1 MHRRSRPQP
10 YRRAGWRVPGT
21 AGRAAAATAALIG
34 VLTGC
39 SDLPG
44 EEEVRYA
51 GDYGSHEPL
60 AVLGYPSAGTLR
72 TAQEVVWRTADG
84 DTGELA
90 ALAEPDTA
98 RATAAATA
106 RNWVSA
112 FGEGARG
119 KVTAEFY
126 DEGSKRQGV
135 VLYFHA
141 TGQIKQIGIRSGMGG
156 EDRDWYVHMDE
167 AEPAAATAV
176 PSWIP
181 KTPGALGSRSV
192 P

>member
-1 MHRRSRPQP
+1 MHRRSRWEP
-10 YRRAGWRVPGT
+10 YHRAGRT
-21 AGRAAAATAALIG
+21 AAATAAAALIG

-51 GDYGSHEPL
+51 GDYGGHEPL
-60 AVLGYPSAGTLR
+60 AVVGYPSTGTLR

-84 DTGELA
+84 NTAELA
-90 ALAEPDTA
+90 ALAAPGTA
-98 RATAAATA
+98 RGVPAATA
-106 RNWVSA
+106 RNWISA

-126 DEGSKRQGV
+126 DEGSKRQSV

-141 TGQIKQIGIRSGMGG
+141 TGQIKQIDVRTGMGG
-156 EDRDWYVHMDE
+156 EDRDWYVYMDE
-167 AEPAAATAV
+167 PQPAAATAV

>member
-1 MHRRSRPQP
+1 M
-10 YRRAGWRVPGT
+10 
-21 AGRAAAATAALIG
+21 ALIG

-39 SDLPG
+39 SDAPG
-44 EEEVRYA
+44 EAEVRYA
-51 GDYGSHEPL
+51 SDYGGHEPL
-60 AVLGYPSAGTLR
+60 AVLGYPSTGTLR

-84 DTGELA
+84 NAGELA
-90 ALAEPDTA
+90 ALAAPDTA
-98 RATAAATA
+98 RDAVAATA

-126 DEGSKRQGV
+126 DEGSKRQSV

-141 TGQIKQIGIRSGMGG
+141 TGQVKQIDIRTGMGG
-156 EDRDWYVHMDE
+156 EDRDWYVYMDQP
-167 AEPAAATAV
+167 EPAAATAV